1 MQTYT
6 GSSKIISTL
15 QGNIEAYEKNRQI
28 QSEKIV
34 SQELLIADL
43 QSRLQNF
50 ETIIAENN
58 ELSNEVIKLN
68 DILEAKNKL
77 ITEFQQVTESSTM
90 KFEAYMDK
98 NFELKNLLS
107 VKKQKFKEL
116 KIKTQVLE
124 QRNMELEKENEQLKR
139 EKKQNE
145 QKYSEEVAQL
155 KNEIDGYKEREII
168 LSKNNDTLKQEN
180 QKSSM
185 LIDSYI
191 EKMRNLESVQKD
203 NYALKN
209 EINRLSNAINEKD
222 KNINSLQ
229 VINNELRDKNLDI
242 SKEIASMNNYQN
254 SLEKKIESLKILCKE
269 YEISLKRNQ
278 QNIEENSRKLLQTP
292 KIFHNR
298 NWDNDLKFRKY
309 ESKIRSLS
317 KQKEDLK
324 DRENT
329 YQDCL
334 KGIKNFTTEVG
345 KKAQYHCTSPNR
357 SYCYQINSQRE
368 STNDKLNYS
377 HMVIDNLRDTLNTI
391 DAKNRSFSN
400 MRVYSYKD

>member
-50 ETIIAENN
+50 DTIIAENN

-139 EKKQNE
+139 EKRQNE

-185 LIDSYI
+185 LIESYI

-229 VINNELRDKNLDI
+229 VINNELHDKNLNI

-254 SLEKKIESLKILCKE
+254 SLEKKIESLKLDFLTVT
-269 YEISLKRNQ
+269 YDGEIFTLLSLQ
-278 QNIEENSRKLLQTP
+278 L
-292 KIFHNR
+292 
-298 NWDNDLKFRKY
+298 
-309 ESKIRSLS
+309 
-317 KQKEDLK
+317 
-324 DRENT
+324 
-329 YQDCL
+329 
-334 KGIKNFTTEVG
+334 
-345 KKAQYHCTSPNR
+345 
-357 SYCYQINSQRE
+357 
-368 STNDKLNYS
+368 
-377 HMVIDNLRDTLNTI
+377 IDNSFISSSPISPLNAY
-391 DAKNRSFSN
+391 DK
-400 MRVYSYKD
+400 